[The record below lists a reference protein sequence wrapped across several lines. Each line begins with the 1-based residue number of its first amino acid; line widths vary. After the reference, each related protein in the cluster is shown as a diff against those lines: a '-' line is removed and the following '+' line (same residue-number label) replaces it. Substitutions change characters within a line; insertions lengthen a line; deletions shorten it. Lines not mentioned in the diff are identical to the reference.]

1 MFAKVNVNYDN
12 IVAGDVLEAVDW
24 LTGFPGFSFSLT
36 YPTGDVST
44 YISAWNFI
52 SSEIGKKSVMTLQT
66 ARGEG
71 KNADGIV
78 LNHAYSIVGARTL
91 TYNGKTYYLL
101 RLYNPWRFDYFY
113 TGAFNDNDPIWQQ
126 GSPKNKDVLGY
137 SPDVLDGIQYI
148 DAANLYS
155 YFVRL
160 TVSHDM
166 TGYVE
171 SLAKVYDDPDNSDKY
186 FTFKVTQNSTVYI
199 KAFMYNQKMYPE
211 DCVQNG
217 V

>member
-91 TYNGKTYYLL
+91 TYNG
-101 RLYNPWRFDYFY
+101 
-113 TGAFNDNDPIWQQ
+113 
-126 GSPKNKDVLGY
+126 
-137 SPDVLDGIQYI
+137 
-148 DAANLYS
+148 
-155 YFVRL
+155 
-160 TVSHDM
+160 
-166 TGYVE
+166 
-171 SLAKVYDDPDNSDKY
+171 
-186 FTFKVTQNSTVYI
+186 
-199 KAFMYNQKMYPE
+199 
-211 DCVQNG
+211 
-217 V
+217 